1 VITTDTA
8 GRIRL
13 VNSAGGRLTGW
24 PQSEAFGRNIDECLY
39 LVNERS
45 MARRPNPLSDIV
57 ATRGDVLDRRRY
69 APCCAGRFAAQH
81 FVHRRS
87 YQGDVGPHRR
97 HGPGHSR
104 HHRPKNARSGIIQG
118 AQTRIHG
125 VLAAGIANDF
135 SVILS
140 EIVTHLF
147 AAKIFL
153 KAGDD
158 AYRSI
163 TSAEA
168 AAFRASRITKQLLTF
183 SKGGALVKERSS
195 IKALIEDSVDSR
207 CRDRAQPTAS
217 IFPKNLLPVDIDRV
231 KSTRP

>member
-57 ATRGDVLDRRRY
+57 ATRGDVSIDDDTLLVARD
-69 APCCAGRFAAQH
+69 GS
-81 FVHRRS
+81 RRS
-87 YQGDVGPHRR
+87 ISCIGAPIKETSGRIVGMVLVIRDITDR
-97 HGPGHSR
+97 
-104 HHRPKNARSGIIQG
+104 KTLEAELFKARKLESM
-118 AQTRIHG
+118 G

-183 SKGGALVKERSS
+183 SKGGALVRN
-195 IKALIEDSVDSR
+195 AR
-207 CRDRAQPTAS
+207 R
-217 IFPKNLLPVDIDRV
+217 
-231 KSTRP
+231 